1 MSIGIEERRRKKA
14 FVVSNFALL
23 ALTMGDRHEQ
33 LQNLTEL
40 LLHSSIDQHS
50 QQSLEWVDS
59 ADVFGT

>member
-1 MSIGIEERRRKKA
+1 MKA
-14 FVVSNFALL
+14 YIVSYFALL